1 MLVFKELKKGFPVF
15 ILNKETLIYQ
25 QGKVTQDATPPR
37 MNTVFGQPMIVDV
50 SLESEGQVKIWT
62 LPADQSLAEVQ
73 SDANIVIATDKAAL
87 VNILKS
93 IESECTT
100 YLEGIDGRKQ
110 KLEAAKNLIAE
121 LDVVYKQQ
129 QQTEERALHPQKTFQ
144 AMPVTEPEIVRSV
157 MEVQLLN
164 ASSSMYV
171 TPSGMTTL
179 VKEEHS

>member
-15 ILNKETLIYQ
+15 ILNKETLLYQ

-62 LPADQSLAEVQ
+62 LPADQSLAEMQ

-87 VNILKS
+87 VTILKS

-100 YLEGIDGRKQ
+100 YLEGVDGRKQ
-110 KLEAAKNLIAE
+110 KLEVAKNLIAE

-129 QQTEERALHPQKTFQ
+129 QQTEERF
-144 AMPVTEPEIVRSV
+144 VRIEQSIGGI
-157 MEVQLLN
+157 E
-164 ASSSMYV
+164 
-171 TPSGMTTL
+171 TTL
-179 VKEEHS
+179 SKILKAVNNEH

>member
-15 ILNKETLIYQ
+15 ILNKETLLYQ

-62 LPADQSLAEVQ
+62 LPADQSLAEMQ

-87 VNILKS
+87 VTILKS

-100 YLEGIDGRKQ
+100 YLEGVDGRKQ

-129 QQTEERALHPQKTFQ
+129 QQTEERF
-144 AMPVTEPEIVRSV
+144 VRIEQSIGGI
-157 MEVQLLN
+157 E
-164 ASSSMYV
+164 S
-171 TPSGMTTL
+171 TL
-179 VKEEHS
+179 SKILKAVNNEH

>member
-1 MLVFKELKKGFPVF
+1 MIVFKELKKGFPVF
-15 ILNKETLIYQ
+15 ILNKETLLYQ

-87 VNILKS
+87 VSILKS

-100 YLEGIDGRKQ
+100 YLEGIEGRKQ

-129 QQTEERALHPQKTFQ
+129 QQTEERF
-144 AMPVTEPEIVRSV
+144 VRIEQSIGGI
-157 MEVQLLN
+157 E
-164 ASSSMYV
+164 S
-171 TPSGMTTL
+171 TL
-179 VKEEHS
+179 SKILKAVNNEH

>member
-1 MLVFKELKKGFPVF
+1 MIAFKELKKGFPVF
-15 ILNKETLIYQ
+15 ILNKETLLYQ

-87 VNILKS
+87 VSILKS

-100 YLEGIDGRKQ
+100 YLEGIEGRKQ

-129 QQTEERALHPQKTFQ
+129 QQTEERF
-144 AMPVTEPEIVRSV
+144 VRIEQSIGGI
-157 MEVQLLN
+157 E
-164 ASSSMYV
+164 S
-171 TPSGMTTL
+171 TL
-179 VKEEHS
+179 SKILKAVNNEH